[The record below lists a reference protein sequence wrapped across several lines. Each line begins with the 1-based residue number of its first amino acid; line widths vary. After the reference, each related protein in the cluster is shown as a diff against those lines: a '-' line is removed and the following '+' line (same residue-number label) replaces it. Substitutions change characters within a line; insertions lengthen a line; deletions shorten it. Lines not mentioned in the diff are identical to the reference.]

1 MIYAYED
8 GASLHVNISNEN
20 GEAGAHT
27 FLEDTD
33 GEMLFAFADS
43 DLDGFSE
50 MFLRYIDGR
59 IDLGALQCKEAETDV
74 SRALCESLT
83 GLHPFFRSCDHLS
96 ALPDMLASTLNQML
110 KDKDCDE
117 ETYREL
123 LTHLCS
129 PSLALCLEADGYT
142 TPAHDP
148 RLFVARNY
156 DEYKNRDTDR
166 VQKHWKRTGVN
177 GLLSLHQY
185 VKAYLY
191 WVLDAS
197 ADRFSGLSTDDRL
210 HLFGSVF
217 GRVNTWQPL
226 SINEVSC
233 VGMPDAGSVPEILR
247 RGQWKLAQRPYES
260 DSVLTEILSDARDE
274 IRRREY
280 SNTLADL
287 ASDDTV
293 IDADLEKYMS
303 ERIGEI
309 KKETSQPLFK
319 AYEISC
325 FSELLLLQLR
335 LLTERRAIIKRCRY
349 CRRYFITERSNI
361 EYCQRMLPGETQTCY
376 VIGPRRVFNKNL
388 SSDVTRGL
396 YSKAYKKYQGRLRR
410 KSITE
415 AQFDEWKENAKRHLS
430 DVQSGKISMEEYTSW
445 MEQ

>member
-20 GEAGAHT
+20 GEVGAHT

-197 ADRFSGLSTDDRL
+197 ADRFSGLSTDERL
-210 HLFGSVF
+210 HLFGC
-217 GRVNTWQPL
+217 P
-226 SINEVSC
+226 
-233 VGMPDAGSVPEILR
+233 
-247 RGQWKLAQRPYES
+247 
-260 DSVLTEILSDARDE
+260 
-274 IRRREY
+274 
-280 SNTLADL
+280 
-287 ASDDTV
+287 
-293 IDADLEKYMS
+293 
-303 ERIGEI
+303 
-309 KKETSQPLFK
+309 
-319 AYEISC
+319 
-325 FSELLLLQLR
+325 
-335 LLTERRAIIKRCRY
+335 
-349 CRRYFITERSNI
+349 
-361 EYCQRMLPGETQTCY
+361 
-376 VIGPRRVFNKNL
+376 
-388 SSDVTRGL
+388 
-396 YSKAYKKYQGRLRR
+396 
-410 KSITE
+410 
-415 AQFDEWKENAKRHLS
+415 
-430 DVQSGKISMEEYTSW
+430 
-445 MEQ
+445 